1 MKPVMKKT
9 ITIILSLLA
18 VFLAAAPSESET
30 PGHACFSSCSSCVV
44 RCRREP
50 DRHACERTCREIKR
64 SCCQTAGKGPGPLVA
79 CGCT

>member
-1 MKPVMKKT
+1 MKK
-9 ITIILSLLA
+9 ILTFALSASLVVL
-18 VFLAAAPSESET
+18 VAAPSESQT
-30 PGHACFSSCSSCVV
+30 PAHACFSGCSSCVV

-50 DRHACERTCREIKR
+50 DRHACERTCREVKR